1 MRRPQEQNSEA
12 CHSPWRVR
20 NHVDTRRCLGL
31 GRWIDGAAD
40 CDAGEVLVGL
50 RGVAVGSFVIVLD
63 LLRLGAYTA
72 TACILVS
79 AGSLQAVSTVTREC
93 VLYCADATCVVAG
106 HKMVKIAMTK
116 TKKNKR

>member
-79 AGSLQAVSTVTREC
+79 VESVS
-93 VLYCADATCVVAG
+93 
-106 HKMVKIAMTK
+106 MV
-116 TKKNKR
+116 RFLPRS